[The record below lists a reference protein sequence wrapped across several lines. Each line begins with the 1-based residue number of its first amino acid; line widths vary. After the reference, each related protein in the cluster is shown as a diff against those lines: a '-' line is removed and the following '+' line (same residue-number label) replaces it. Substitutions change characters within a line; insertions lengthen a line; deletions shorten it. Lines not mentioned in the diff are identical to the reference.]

1 MKPAPARWA
10 HCRESLQQLL
20 AASIALAD
28 PAALVSAHLTLTDDL
43 MRVSGRPFSL
53 PPDARV
59 LIFSLGKAAPAMAR
73 AASQALGPR
82 VSQGLLVGPQVPPAP
97 PARFEAI
104 QGGHPLPDGGS
115 LRAGTAVEK
124 LVSGL
129 GSKDI
134 LLALVSGGGSAC
146 IEIPAPGIDLVTLR
160 EINQRLILGGADI
173 EEINTIRSALSRL
186 KRGGLARTALPAQ
199 TIGLVL
205 SDVVGDRLELV
216 ASGPTVEAALLSREV
231 HQIAGRYQIQR
242 LLPASVFETLEAA
255 SDLPPMKPEP
265 YNVMIGS
272 NAWLAES
279 LARTATGMGFEAR
292 VVATDITGDA
302 RVAGQRIASTLRGMR
317 SNTVQNPRALILGG
331 ETTVQVHG
339 SGQGGRN
346 QELALSAAIT
356 LEGVERAALMA
367 FGTDGVDGN
376 SDAAGA
382 VVLGDTCWRASRL
395 GLSPTDALGQNDAH
409 GFFHRLGDCL
419 HTGPTGTNLNDL
431 IIALLYP

>member
-1 MKPAPARWA
+1 MKPAPARWT

-28 PAALVSAHLTLTDDL
+28 PASLVSAHLTRTDDVL
-43 MRVSGRPFSL
+43 RISGRLFSL
-53 PPDARV
+53 PPDARLVV
-59 LIFSLGKAAPAMAR
+59 LSLGKAAPAMAR
-73 AASQALGPR
+73 AASQALGPL
-82 VSQGLLVGPQVPPAP
+82 VSQGLLVGPRVPLAP
-97 PARFEAI
+97 PARFDAI
-104 QGGHPLPDGGS
+104 QGGHPLPDEGS
-115 LRAGTAVEK
+115 LRGGAAAEK

-129 GSKDI
+129 VSNDI

-146 IEIPAPGIDLVTLR
+146 IEIPVPGIDLVTLR
-160 EINQRLILGGADI
+160 EINRRLILGGADI
-173 EEINTIRSALSRL
+173 EEINIIRSALSRL
-186 KRGGLARTALPAQ
+186 KRGGLARRALPAQ

-216 ASGPTVEAALLSREV
+216 ASGPTVEAPLLPEEV
-231 HQIAGRYQIQR
+231 RQIAGRYQIHR

-255 SDLPPMKPEP
+255 SALPVMKPQP
-265 YNVMIGS
+265 YNAIIGS

-302 RVAGQRIASTLRGMR
+302 RIAGQRIASTLRGMR
-317 SNTVQNPRALILGG
+317 STTLQNPRALIFGG

-382 VVLGDTCWRASRL
+382 VVLGDTCRRASQL
-395 GLSPTDALGQNDAH
+395 GLSPADALDQNDAH

-431 IIALLYP
+431 IVALLYP